1 MTKNAPEAWYLS
13 KYCNPAIGQV
23 DEELAGATWSE
34 ARAW

>member
-23 DEELAGATWSE
+23 DEMVKPDVPG
-34 ARAW
+34 